1 MSPSPI
7 TNAMQALLGPVPFK
21 VTQNPPGMEPT
32 AKPVTVLAVIPATH
46 GDAYNTDG
54 TADTPNK
61 NR

>member
-1 MSPSPI
+1 
-7 TNAMQALLGPVPFK
+7 MQALLGPVPFK